1 MGPIGDVL
9 LNDKTLNVFTMIR
22 NREGCLFSPL
32 PFNILLEVLAKAI
45 RQEKEK
51 KNHPDEEGISRDFPG
66 GPVAKTSH
74 SQCREPRFGPWSGS
88 WIPLCHN

>member
-51 KNHPDEEGISRDFPG
+51 KIIQIRKE
-66 GPVAKTSH
+66 
-74 SQCREPRFGPWSGS
+74 
-88 WIPLCHN
+88 